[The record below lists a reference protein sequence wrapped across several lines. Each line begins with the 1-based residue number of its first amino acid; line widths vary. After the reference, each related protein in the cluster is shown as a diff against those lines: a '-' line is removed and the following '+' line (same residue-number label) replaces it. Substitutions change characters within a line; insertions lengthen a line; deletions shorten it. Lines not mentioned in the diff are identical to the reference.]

1 MKDYKE
7 ISVENVPENV
17 PYVVYESAMARAEKR
32 LKLVVMLWFF
42 SLVLAGFGFFW
53 YLTLPVEETYENVT
67 QSTDKGGNNQMIG
80 GDFNGNTDKNEADD
94 P

>member
-1 MKDYKE
+1 MTEDKDVK
-7 ISVENVPENV
+7 VENVPENV

-32 LKLVVMLWFF
+32 LKLVLILWFT

-53 YLTLPVEETYENVT
+53 YLTLPVEETFENVT

-80 GDFNGNTDKNEADD
+80 GDYNGEADTD
-94 P
+94 TPDNP